1 MTLNLGYKVNLS
13 KLLDRIAGV
22 FFTRGQGGGVAPTDL
37 VSLSHNDNSGRAP
50 EELERILGVQFR
62 DPGLLIQ
69 GLTHSS
75 FANEQPEL
83 VEASNERLE
92 FLGDAFLGYVVG
104 QELFQRYPSMSEG
117 DLTTARASLV
127 SRQNLYLVAERLG
140 LGKFLLVGQGEK
152 YTGGQ
157 RTASS
162 LAALVESLLGAVLED
177 QGPQQAKAV
186 ALKILQPDFER
197 LASQGIVV
205 DAKSQ
210 LNMIVQRTIGFPPVY
225 RLVGEDDIEHAN
237 RKQFSVEVVVG
248 SKVMG
253 RGVGTKKLD
262 AEQAAASQAIESFSN
277 L

>member
-13 KLLDRIAGV
+13 KLLERIVGV

-37 VSLSHNDNSGRAP
+37 VHNDNSGRAP

-62 DPGLLIQ
+62 DPELLIQ

-75 FANEQPEL
+75 FANEQPE
-83 VEASNERLE
+83 VAEASNERLE

-152 YTGGQ
+152 YSGGQ

-225 RLVGEDDIEHAN
+225 RLVGEYDIEHAN
-237 RKQFSVEVVVG
+237 RKQFSVEVLVG

-277 L
+277 S